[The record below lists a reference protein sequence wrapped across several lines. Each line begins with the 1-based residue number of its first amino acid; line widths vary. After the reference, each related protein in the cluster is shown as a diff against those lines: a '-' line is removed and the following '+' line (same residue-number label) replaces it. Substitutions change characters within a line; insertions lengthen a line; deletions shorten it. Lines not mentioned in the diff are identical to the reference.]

1 MDGLTPGVP
10 PAGGT
15 GVMRALQLV
24 TVLALDEGRRA
35 DRQVCATLSLPSLRD
50 LSLGN
55 AHA

>member
-24 TVLALDEGRRA
+24 TMLALDEGRRA